1 MWLRERKIKEMKF
14 CHIHTGSREE
24 DNNSRRESTTEER
37 KEIQSESEEDEHTN
51 ITKEKLSERTKAIRN
66 NSLAASAISGKS
78 LPPKLE
84 EKAEQKR
91 TMKKN
96 MTQRRKATVMVTSGA
111 LTFILLAA
119 TLVTATFLMSPVIEQ
134 IFSKY
139 YMMEAS
145 LNLKLY
151 LKIFAA
157 KTKIK

>member
-14 CHIHTGSREE
+14 CHIPTGSREE

-37 KEIQSESEEDEHTN
+37 KEIKYQSEQDEDTN

-78 LPPKLE
+78 IPQKLE
-84 EKAEQKR
+84 GKVSEQKR
-91 TMKKN
+91 SMKKN

-134 IFSKY
+134 IFSK
-139 YMMEAS
+139 
-145 LNLKLY
+145 
-151 LKIFAA
+151 
-157 KTKIK
+157 